1 MGKEF
6 EEFFKSDFTLQIFS
20 ENKIIFQSK
29 KKGVSGLVDFIGKY
43 GRENK
48 EIVIFDKVVGNAA
61 ALLFAFLEAKEV
73 FSQIG
78 SQSAEKTL
86 KEFKIKYHFKKT
98 IVNILDKDESDLCP
112 FEKLSLGKSPEEF
125 YECLNG
131 IGKK

>member
-6 EEFFKSDFTLQIFS
+6 EEFLKSGFTLQIFS

-29 KKGVSGLVDFIGKY
+29 KEGVRGLVDFIKKY

-61 ALLFAFLEAKEV
+61 ALLFALLGAKEV

-78 SQSAEKTL
+78 SQLAEKTL
-86 KEFKIKYHFKKT
+86 KEFKIKYHFKET
-98 IVNILDKDESDLCP
+98 IVNILNKDESDLCP
-112 FEKLSLGKSPEEF
+112 FEKLSLGKSPQEF
-125 YECLNG
+125 YECVKIL
-131 IGKK
+131 